1 MASTWR
7 ANSLDLRAIYDE
19 DLYIIIIT
27 IVTLSRPRKDT
38 KVFFP
43 ALYFIL
49 LFYYWVCLTLQKTRR
64 KGT

>member
-1 MASTWR
+1 MASTWC
-7 ANSLDLRAIYDE
+7 ANSLDPRAIYDE
-19 DLYIIIIT
+19 DLYIIT

-38 KVFFP
+38 NVFFP

-49 LFYYWVCLTLQKTRR
+49 LFYYWVCLTLQRTRR